1 MVLDTLENCNT
12 YLGLHKRAA
21 AAFQFLQEKD
31 LQELAEGTYEIDGKD
46 CFAIVMS
53 YTTKPKTEG
62 FSESHY
68 KYIDIQYIISGAE
81 KIGVAILK
89 NQQPTE
95 VNKEKDYIFYDC
107 KTEDFTLPEGS
118 FAIFFPQDIHQT
130 GIQIDTPKGLKKV
143 VLKLKI
149 D

>member
-12 YLGLHKRAA
+12 YINLHKRAA
-21 AAFQFLQEKD
+21 VAFKFLKEKN
-31 LQELAEGTYEIDGKD
+31 LHELAEGTYEIDGKN

-53 YTTKPKTEG
+53 YTTKPKAEG

-68 KYIDIQYIISGAE
+68 KYIDIQYVISGAE
-81 KIGVAILK
+81 KIGVTTLK

-95 VNKEKDYIFYDC
+95 IDKEKDYIFYNC
-107 KTEDFTLPEGS
+107 ETEDFTLPEGS
-118 FAIFFPQDIHQT
+118 FMVLFPQDIHQT
-130 GIQIDTPKGLKKV
+130 GIEIGSPKALKKV

-149 D
+149 N

>member
-1 MVLDTLENCNT
+1 MVLDTLENCDT
-12 YLGLHKRAA
+12 YINLHKKAA
-21 AAFQFLQEKD
+21 AAFQFLKEKD
-31 LQELAEGTYEIDGKD
+31 LHALAEGTYEIDGKE

-53 YTTKPKTEG
+53 YTTKPKAEG

-81 KIGVAILK
+81 KIGVATLK

-95 VNKEKDYIFYDC
+95 VNKEKDYIFYNC
-107 KTEDFTLPEGS
+107 ETEDFILPKGS

-130 GIQIDTPKGLKKV
+130 GIIIETPKTLKKV
-143 VLKLKI
+143 VFKLKMG
-149 D
+149 